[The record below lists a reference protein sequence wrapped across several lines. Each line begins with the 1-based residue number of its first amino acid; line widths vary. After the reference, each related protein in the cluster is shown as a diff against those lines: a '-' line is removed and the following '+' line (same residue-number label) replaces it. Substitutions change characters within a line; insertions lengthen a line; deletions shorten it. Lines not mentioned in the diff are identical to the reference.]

1 MDILEEFLKQNFEA
15 FQRPRSWYVKARDLF
30 KSAGVLASEE
40 RALVLRYETALR
52 VASEKLSEGDVEHA
66 EIECDEPNVFPIFL
80 LYGYALENGLKAI
93 IVDRDP
99 SLIGREKVSEKIS
112 QHDLV
117 SLANLAS
124 LSMSGSEQELLKWLT
139 QVVVWKGRYNAPR
152 RPDALGV
159 FWALDHLTG
168 STFDACLE
176 VIDELF
182 RRITTALPAVATER
196 ELGYGVV
203 VRVPEE

>member
-1 MDILEEFLKQNFEA
+1 MDTLDDFLKQNFEA
-15 FQRPRSWYVKARDLF
+15 FQHPRFWFAKAHDLF
-30 KSAGVLASEE
+30 KSAGMLASEE
-40 RALVLRYETALR
+40 RALVLRYETALI
-52 VASEKLSEGDVEHA
+52 VASEKLDNSDVEHA

-99 SLIGREKVSEKIS
+99 SLIGREKIAAQVS

-117 SLANLAS
+117 SLAELAS
-124 LSMSGSEQELLKWLT
+124 LSTSDAEREFLRWLT

-152 RPDALGV
+152 KPDALGT

-168 STFDACLE
+168 STFDQCLE
-176 VIDELF
+176 VIGGIF
-182 RRITTALPAVATER
+182 RRITAVLPRAITER
-196 ELGYGVV
+196 RVGYGAV
-203 VRVPEE
+203 VRVSEE